1 MKKKILIGIGI
12 IVLLIIGVLAYSIVT
27 DLIQEEKLRT
37 ELNEISE
44 MSNAQ
49 EINVEAIYERLDRTI
64 TKGDYAE
71 VEKAFK
77 NYLRDNFDNCIRIAE
92 ILNDEKIVTI
102 LTANNYLEDG
112 KDFIETKKYIENTKS
127 ELEKCK
133 QEYIEFFTE
142 EKAMSY
148 INNKGLD
155 SYYIDLYKD
164 EFVGD
169 IENSNEDKI
178 VENSINE
185 IIEVLNISK
194 QIIDF
199 LSENKNSWEID
210 GENIVFDND
219 NLSNQYDELIN
230 SL

>member
-1 MKKKILIGIGI
+1 MKKKILMGIGI
-12 IVLLIIGVLAYSIVT
+12 IVLLIIGVLIYSIVM
-27 DLIQEEKLRT
+27 DLIQEEKLKT
-37 ELNEISE
+37 EINEISE

-49 EINVEAIYERLDRTI
+49 EINVEEIYKRLDRTI
-64 TKGDYAE
+64 TKSDYAE
-71 VEKAFK
+71 VEKAVK
-77 NYLRDNFDNCIRIAE
+77 NYLRDNFDNSIRIAE

-102 LTANNYLEDG
+102 LTVNNYLEDG

-133 QEYIEFFTE
+133 QKYIEFFTE

-155 SYYIDLYKD
+155 SYYIDFYKN

-169 IENSNEDKI
+169 IENSNDDKI

-185 IIEVLNISK
+185 IIEFLNISK
-194 QIIDF
+194 QIIDL

-210 GENIVFDND
+210 GENIVFDNE